1 MGKDEKETRAAAMT
15 KEEEEEEARAEQ
27 ARKDRWRVAMAG
39 KSFWWEA
46 DVCALGKEELPV
58 FIAALE
64 VARENVGRRIDRMRS
79 QSEAST
85 SSRDHKK
92 K

>member
-1 MGKDEKETRAAAMT
+1 MTSQIVKKKHVHPNTFAKNQGRATALPCPT
-15 KEEEEEEARAEQ
+15 
-27 ARKDRWRVAMAG
+27 G
-39 KSFWWEA
+39 SFAPGWEA